1 MVRPQ
6 IRPGGGLEGNRE
18 GPVGEQQEGSGTG
31 PRDAGPIACA
41 LNDSYVVCHGC
52 TACRAPGTGWLR
64 DELKVY
70 LSFIPVACEK
80 QILCN

>member
-18 GPVGEQQEGSGTG
+18 GPVGGQQEGSG
-31 PRDAGPIACA
+31 PQ
-41 LNDSYVVCHGC
+41 DSCVAYHGC

-64 DELKVY
+64 DALEVY
-70 LSFIPVACEK
+70 LSFIPVACGK